1 MQKSPLVMQAAYIE
15 NFGDTDQIKIG
26 KLSLPPLNSNEVRIK
41 VAYAGVNPVDWK
53 ICEGLLKD
61 HLPHHFP
68 LILGWDAAG
77 TVDEVGSEV
86 TTFKKND
93 KVFAYCRK
101 PTVQWGTF
109 AEYICVDTTH
119 VAFSPENLTFA
130 EAAAIPLAGL
140 TAWQVL
146 FNKMHLQKGQTLLIQ
161 AGAGGVG
168 SLAIQFAK
176 LAGVTV
182 ITTAS
187 EANHDY
193 LQSLG
198 ADHIINYREENLL
211 TEIEKIAPQK
221 LDAVFDT
228 LGGLSLKESY
238 LFLKKNGKLVSIVE
252 PPSKDLDQKYHVQ
265 GFYHFVEPNGQE
277 LQKISDLFKDKKM
290 QPIPVQEM
298 AMEKVAEAL
307 EINQKGH
314 VRGKIVL
321 KAF

>member
-77 TVDEVGSEV
+77 TVDEVGGEV

-146 FNKMHLQKGQTLLIQ
+146 FDKMNLQKGQTLLIQ

-238 LFLKKNGKLVSIVE
+238 LFLKKNC
-252 PPSKDLDQKYHVQ
+252 H
-265 GFYHFVEPNGQE
+265 
-277 LQKISDLFKDKKM
+277 
-290 QPIPVQEM
+290 
-298 AMEKVAEAL
+298 
-307 EINQKGH
+307 
-314 VRGKIVL
+314 
-321 KAF
+321 